1 MIKQNILI
9 CGVVKN
15 AAKYLEKSLAL
26 CIKTGELFANYKII
40 IYENNST
47 DDTKDILKY
56 YIDKPNFV
64 IIMEDISHEDIKKN
78 SKAWAYT
85 EITGSD
91 HPCRMEQIANARN
104 RIIRECKKQEYN
116 DYKYVMFIDLDA
128 EEWSLDGI
136 IDSFDRYNE
145 WDAIFANGLQGEEN
159 KYYDLF
165 AYRNLNENIFGGE
178 MLGEYNSPINY
189 SKAIYI
195 SPNDANLKT
204 VVSAF
209 GGIGIYKKSL
219 FTDDIQ
225 YGCLV
230 TEQII
235 SYYTTILSNTMRIDD
250 LMLKIIA
257 EPCPKFP
264 GGYKTYFK
272 YNNKYHTIHWK
283 NNSGYDNVVLCEHVS
298 VNIPLF
304 FKGYRLRINP
314 KMTYRWTG

>member
-1 MIKQNILI
+1 M
-9 CGVVKN
+9 
-15 AAKYLEKSLAL
+15 YLAL
-26 CIKTGELFANYKII
+26 RQKCPLGDFFDMPHQPEPLTAKQIIKKFPKFAQLFDGQAEENTLKFYYKKSKETG
-40 IYENNST
+40 IYE
-47 DDTKDILKY
+47 
-56 YIDKPNFV
+56 
-64 IIMEDISHEDIKKN
+64 
-78 SKAWAYT
+78 
-85 EITGSD
+85 
-91 HPCRMEQIANARN
+91 
-104 RIIRECKKQEYN
+104 
-116 DYKYVMFIDLDA
+116 FIDLDA
-128 EEWSLDGI
+128 EEWSLNGI
-136 IDSFDRYNE
+136 IDSFSRVDE

-165 AYRNLNENIFGGE
+165 GYRNLHENIFGGE

-209 GGIGIYKKSL
+209 GGIGIYIKSL

-250 LMLKIIA
+250 FMLKIIA

-283 NNSGYDNVVLCEHVS
+283 NNSGYNNVVLCEHVS

-314 KMTYRWTG
+314 KMTYRWIG